1 MSSGNHD
8 RPDYD
13 SFMIRIWH
21 GATGERLL
29 RAEIDHIQTGAVFV
43 GREVTA
49 DWIEQTVRASIRQRW
64 PSSSIMAKPRCSSR
78 TANSRPRS
86 RRR

>member
-1 MSSGNHD
+1 MADGN

-29 RAEIDHIQTGAVFV
+29 RAEIDHIQTGAVYV
-43 GREVTA
+43 GRQVLA
-49 DWIEQTVRASIRQRW
+49 DWIEQTVRASIRQRADTSEVVAGDRD
-64 PSSSIMAKPRCSSR
+64 SSHEEDDHVS
-78 TANSRPRS
+78 
-86 RRR
+86 